1 MAIDRRQF
9 IRNSALGAVGLS
21 LAEPLLGSKIGR
33 LLAAPLSNKVIVV
46 VNLGGGNDG
55 LNTVIPINQYTR
67 YRQLRKTLRRDLAD
81 LLPLNGQ
88 PDFGL
93 SKGLAPFQTLFNQ
106 GKLAIVNGV
115 GVPKD
120 ASGLFD
126 HSAQQ
131 YEYQSC
137 DIFREPSPLA
147 PSGWLGRYLDTVTP
161 GIVAPGIDF
170 GGGRLMLTGNSFDP
184 LTIYSISEL
193 QLRLSFDQT
202 ARRAGYESVLGVP
215 SANPVGELNR
225 NLRIQ
230 GLAQSDAI
238 RAATINYVPAVTYPD
253 SGLGHA
259 LRQCAKIISGNLGVH
274 ALSVG
279 EGGFDTHA
287 RQDDGA
293 TATQLGYHDDL
304 WNNVTTSVKAFYDDL
319 VAHGLSNDVIILT
332 MSEFGRTAYENSDH
346 GTDHGF
352 SSMAFV
358 VGDAVH
364 GGIYGLYPG
373 LDQQFLVF
381 DDVTDMTTDFRSVYS
396 TVLANFVGVDPV
408 PAVGGSFPLLGFV

>member
-1 MAIDRRQF
+1 MAIDRRRF
-9 IRNSALGAVGLS
+9 IVNSAMGAVGLS
-21 LAEPLLGSKIGR
+21 LVEPLLGRAGK
-33 LLAAPLSNKVIVV
+33 LLAAPLSNKVVVV
-46 VNLGGGNDG
+46 VNLSGGNDG
-55 LNTVIPINQYTR
+55 INTVIPINQYTR

-93 SKGLAPFQTLFNQ
+93 SQGLTAFQSLYNS
-106 GKLAIVNGV
+106 GKLAIINGV
-115 GVPKD
+115 GVPQD
-120 ASGLFD
+120 ATGLFD

-137 DIFREPSPLA
+137 DIVRESSPLA
-147 PSGWLGRYLDTVTP
+147 PSGWLGRHLDSVTP

-170 GGGRLMLTGNSFDP
+170 GGGRLMLTGHSFDP

-193 QLRLSFDQT
+193 QLQLSFDKT
-202 ARRAGYESVLGVP
+202 ARRAGYQAELAVP
-215 SANPVGELNR
+215 SSDPVGELNR
-225 NLRIQ
+225 NLRNQ

-238 RAATINYVPAVTYPD
+238 RAATINYQPAVTYPET
-253 SGLGHA
+253 GMRHA
-259 LRQCAKIISGNLGVH
+259 LRQCAKIISGDLGVH

-279 EGGFDTHA
+279 TGGFDTHA
-287 RQDDGA
+287 RQDDGQ

-304 WNNVTTSVKAFYDDL
+304 WNDVCTSVKAFYDDL

-352 SSMAFV
+352 SSVAFV
-358 VGDAVH
+358 VGDAVK

-373 LDQQFLVF
+373 LDAQFLVF

-396 TVLANFVGVDPV
+396 TVLANFVGVDPG
-408 PAVGGSFPLLGFV
+408 PCVGGSFPLLGFL